1 MMMSEDAA
9 RQIHAQHWRQGRL
22 LPVASHVEITQH
34 LSGVLLAD
42 DDAVIVISQSC
53 DLVHGDFTQ
62 EPFAEIL
69 IAHRLPKPPD
79 GALMYLRNP
88 RRLHFYLQAHEQKQA
103 YAAWIWDRYRL
114 PRQFFAEW
122 PPDDKR
128 LLDQDELDVL
138 VSWLAA
144 RYERTALPDELQRRL
159 KSPKVQDKL
168 KKAVKPL
175 KEISALFV
183 ECSDQ
188 EFSADE
194 VYQLRVKLVMP
205 KKYYDQPDRRQAAEQ
220 LKVRLAAALEQ
231 CPGVALEEEPELV
244 SELEFTLHDARTL
257 RRWNDFDYVSYQ
269 DHAAHQAPYPGKG

>member
-9 RQIHAQHWRQGRL
+9 QQIHAQHWRQGRL
-22 LPVASHVEITQH
+22 LPVASHEEVTQQ
-34 LSGVLLAD
+34 LSLPPLAD

-53 DLVHGDFTQ
+53 DLVNGDFTD

-69 IAHRLPKPPD
+69 LAHPLP
-79 GALMYLRNP
+79 GSANSTYMYLRNP
-88 RRLHFYLQAHEQKQA
+88 RRLHFHLQIDGQRCA
-103 YAAWIWDRYRL
+103 YTAWIWDRYRL

-168 KKAVKPL
+168 KKAIKPL
-175 KEISALFV
+175 KEVSALFV

-188 EFSADE
+188 ELSADE
-194 VYQLRVKLVMP
+194 VYRLRVKLVMP

-220 LKVRLAAALEQ
+220 LKVRLVAALEQ
-231 CPGVALEEEPELV
+231 CPGVVLEEEPELL
-244 SELEFTLHDARTL
+244 SELEFSLHDARIL
-257 RRWNDFDYVSYQ
+257 RRWTDFDYVSYQ
-269 DHAAHQAPYPGKG
+269 DHAMHQAPLPGMR